1 MIDYQLFLKAEL
13 EGLYGSQVLKDMKDI
28 IALYDFYEG
37 KGQDWTTPIDLDYKP
52 TKIKTNKAKKLI
64 KEEARFMFSRTPEI
78 TIKALEKK
86 DEEKA
91 KKLQSVVDDVLKK
104 SKFPDKLIKA
114 ARDCFIGKRVALK
127 LNADKNKGIK
137 VIFRPSLE
145 FIYETDPED
154 VDNLQKIIFFYGQN
168 DSENKSEQR
177 IWKQVYW
184 LQNNK
189 CYLTEGV
196 YDGYGNLVESIKEN
210 EYIGIDFIPCTI
222 IVNDGLTGDMNG
234 ESDIEELRDNQ
245 NIYNRLKSDDVDAL
259 KFNMFPERVAINAS
273 ENSLKNLK
281 IAPGALVDLQTDPT
295 SENQADY
302 KTVESKFSYDS
313 RFENTINRINNDM
326 YDLLNVPNIS
336 LEQLKGLMQSG
347 KSMKALYW
355 QLITRCNEKWAVW
368 GPALEWMVEKII
380 ILYKTF
386 VDKTLDI
393 DFGYSINIELLY
405 ALPEDDETERIN
417 DLAEV
422 SAQVRSRRSYIE
434 KWGIAEDSEEEL
446 QQIAKEQALLQD
458 SFIGGVNH
466 ELGDEK
472 DEK

>member
-1 MIDYQLFLKAEL
+1 
-13 EGLYGSQVLKDMKDI
+13 
-28 IALYDFYEG
+28 
-37 KGQDWTTPIDLDYKP
+37 
-52 TKIKTNKAKKLI
+52 
-64 KEEARFMFSRTPEI
+64 MFSRTPEI
-78 TIKALEKK
+78 TIKASDKN
-86 DEEKA
+86 DEDKA
-91 KKLQSVVDDVLKK
+91 RKLQGIVDKVLTK
-104 SKFPDKLIKA
+104 SKFPDKLLKA

-127 LNADKNKGIK
+127 LNADKKKGVK
-137 VIFRPSLE
+137 VLFRPSLE

-154 VDNLQKIIFFYGQN
+154 IDNLQKIIFFYGQN

-184 LQNNK
+184 LEDGK

-259 KFNMFPERVAINAS
+259 KFNMFPERIAINAS

-281 IAPGALVDLQTDPT
+281 IAPGALVDLQTDPAASDT
-295 SENQADY
+295 ADY

-313 RFENTINRINNDM
+313 RFENTMNRINNDM

-347 KSMKALYW
+347 KSMQALYW
-355 QLITRCNEKWAVW
+355 QLITRCNEKWTVW
-368 GPALEWMVEKII
+368 GPALKWMVEKII
-380 ILYKTF
+380 HLYITF
-386 VDKTLDI
+386 IDKSIDVDFDY
-393 DFGYSINIELLY
+393 FINIDLLY
-405 ALPEDDETERIN
+405 ALPEDDETERLN

-422 SAQVRSRRSYIE
+422 NAQVRSRKSYIE
-434 KWGIAEDSEEEL
+434 KWSIVEDAEQEL

-458 SFIGGVNH
+458 AFMGGVN
-466 ELGDEK
+466 DE
-472 DEK
+472 E

>member
-1 MIDYQLFLKAEL
+1 MDYTQIILSEL
-13 EGLYGSQVLKDMKDI
+13 EGLYGNQVLRDMRDI

-37 KGQDWTTPIDLDYKP
+37 KGQDWSTPVDLDYKP
-52 TKIKTNKAKKLI
+52 TKIKTNKTKKLI

-78 TIKALEKK
+78 TIKASDKN
-86 DEEKA
+86 DEDKA
-91 KKLQSVVDDVLKK
+91 RKLQGIVDKVLTK
-104 SKFPDKLIKA
+104 SKFPDKLLKA

-127 LNADKNKGIK
+127 LNADKKKGVK
-137 VIFRPSLE
+137 VLFRPSLE

-154 VDNLQKIIFFYGQN
+154 IDNLQKIIFFYGQN
-168 DSENKSEQR
+168 DSENKSDQR

-184 LQNNK
+184 LEDGK
-189 CYLTEGV
+189 CYLTEGI

-210 EYIGIDFIPCTI
+210 EYIGIDYIPATV
-222 IVNDGLTGDMNG
+222 IVNDGLTGDING
-234 ESDIEELRDNQ
+234 ESDIEELWDNQ
-245 NIYNRLKSDDVDAL
+245 NIYNKLKSDDIDAL

-313 RFENTINRINNDM
+313 RFENTMNRINNDM

-355 QLITRCNEKWAVW
+355 QLITRCNEKWTVW
-368 GPALEWMVEKII
+368 GPALKWMIEKII
-380 ILYKTF
+380 HLYKTF
-386 VDKTLDI
+386 IDKSIDVDFD
-393 DFGYSINIELLY
+393 YSINIDLLY
-405 ALPEDDETERIN
+405 ALPEDDETERLN

-422 SAQVRSRRSYIE
+422 NAQVRSRKSYIE
-434 KWGIAEDSEEEL
+434 KWSIVEDAEQEL
-446 QQIAKEQALLQD
+446 QQIVKEQALLQD
-458 SFIGGVNH
+458 AFMGGVNK
-466 ELGDEK
+466 ELNGDE
-472 DEK
+472 DEE